1 MQLTL
6 IRHGLTAGNVQRLFY
21 GSTDLP
27 LLPEGLAA
35 LEQLRQS
42 GSYPQAGRFYTSGMR
57 RANQTLAAL
66 YGPVAYAVLPGL
78 QEIDFGEFEMKSYPE
93 LCNLPG
99 FQAWITGDNEANV
112 CPGGESGVQV
122 TRRALAALAPLLA
135 AEEDAVCITH
145 GGVIGGV
152 LAQWFPQGNRYDWT
166 PQPGH
171 GFQITCLAGKPV
183 DIRPIP

>member
-35 LEQLRQS
+35 LEQLRQT

-78 QEIDFGEFEMKSYPE
+78 REIDFGEFEMKSYPE

-152 LAQWFPQGNRYDWT
+152 LAQWFPQGNGYDWT

>member
-78 QEIDFGEFEMKSYPE
+78 REIDFGEFEMKSYPE

-99 FQAWITGDNEANV
+99 FQAWITRDNEANV

-122 TRRALAALAPLLA
+122 TRRALAA
-135 AEEDAVCITH
+135 TSSMS
-145 GGVIGGV
+145 
-152 LAQWFPQGNRYDWT
+152 
-166 PQPGH
+166 
-171 GFQITCLAGKPV
+171 
-183 DIRPIP
+183 